1 MKILLSQEQMKQ
13 IIGDYL
19 QTKLHSDYAYECT
32 GDPSYSDWTWE
43 EMTPDYLDAKAKHE
57 AEMEEY
63 RKKWAAEWSAK
74 QEAEAA
80 AKFAIDNAVTGN
92 KS

>member
-1 MKILLSQEQMKQ
+1 MKIVIEQAEIKQ
-13 IIGDYL
+13 IIAEHL
-19 QTKLHSDYAYECT
+19 QSKFGSDYGFQCT
-32 GDPSYSDWTWE
+32 NTSAYSDWTFE
-43 EMTPDYLDAKAKHE
+43 ESTPEFLAAQAKQE

-63 RKKWAAEWSAK
+63 RVKWAAEAK
-74 QEAEAA
+74 AKEEAEAA